1 MYYKI
6 LKRTEYALADFFT
19 KSHPNGSFFQDSS
32 WQKVKSNWSGE
43 IVAVFNDDGCVC
55 ALAQLL
61 IQKGFIYCPR
71 GPVCDYINLES
82 FDVLKQGI
90 DEVAK
95 IYKAHKVK
103 FDPDILFSNTAFLNE
118 MKNRNFKH
126 VYGKTS
132 FETIQARFNYRL
144 NIESKT
150 PNEVLMNFTQQCRRN
165 VRLAERYGVKVS
177 EEDLSGLDEF
187 YEVYKATGKRDSF
200 AIRPKEYLSRF
211 LQNVPGAKLVVA
223 RFDGKI
229 LAGALSVC
237 YGNTYSYVYGASSN
251 ENRNLMPNYLVQW
264 YMIQDAI
271 KSNCKVYDFQ
281 GISSL
286 HPGLL
291 RFKSGFNGQTDELL
305 GELDYIYN
313 PLKSFLLDTAL
324 KIRKVIK

>member
-6 LKRTEYALADFFT
+6 LKRSEYNLADAFT
-19 KSHPNGSFFQDSS
+19 RNHPNGSFFQDSS
-32 WQKVKSNWSGE
+32 WQKVKSNWQGE
-43 IVAVFNDDGCVC
+43 IVAVFDDSDTVC
-55 ALAQLL
+55 AVSQLL

-71 GPVCDYINLES
+71 GPVCNYADFEA

-103 FDPDILFSNTAFLNE
+103 FDPDILFSDTIYLNE
-118 MKNRNFKH
+118 MKKRNFKH
-126 VYGKTS
+126 IYGKTS

-144 NIESKT
+144 NIDNKT
-150 PNEVLMNFTQQCRRN
+150 ADEVLMNFTQQCRRN
-165 VRLAERYGVKVS
+165 IRLAIRHGVTVS
-177 EEDLSGLDEF
+177 EENLSGLDEF
-187 YEVYKATGKRDSF
+187 YEIYKITGKRDSF
-200 AIRPKEYLSRF
+200 TIRPKEYLFRF
-211 LQNVPGAKLVVA
+211 LQNVSGAKLILA
-223 RFDGKI
+223 KFNGKV

-237 YGNTYSYVYGASSN
+237 YGKTYSYVYGASGN

-271 KSNCKVYDFQ
+271 KSNCKTYDFQ

-291 RFKSGFNGQTDELL
+291 RFKSGFNGRTDELL
-305 GELDYIYN
+305 GELDYNYK
-313 PLKSFLLDTAL
+313 PVKAFLMDTAL
-324 KIRKVIK
+324 KLRKVL